1 MIEINENAM
10 EKMSNYVWDDVSR
23 NWLREM
29 LKNQIVNIKFK
40 KRNGQIR
47 VINATTNEKLIASIK
62 NEIFKNSDEY
72 IRVTDTE
79 INEWRTIRFDS
90 IMEIKISLE

>member
-62 NEIFKNSDEY
+62 NEIFKSSDEY

>member
-10 EKMSNYVWDDVSR
+10 EKMNNFQWDDVSR